1 MRHDENGNRLPPKY
15 IYGKYSEGRREQT
28 NRYIKENYDIITIRL
43 SKGEKEEVKALAAAQ
58 NMSMNGYVKDL
69 IYREMYKAKE
79 KK

>member
-15 IYGKYSEGRREQT
+15 IYGKYSEGQREQT

-43 SKGEKEEVKALAAAQ
+43 DKGEKEEVKALAAAQ
-58 NMSMNGYVKDL
+58 NMSMNAYVKDL
-69 IYREMYKAKE
+69 IYREMYRAKE